1 MMLDKVIEPD
11 SLRATPGGFAL
22 GLRLPW
28 YRAIPL
34 SNVEL
39 DELQVDGRVVSL
51 DQVRFDLDGS
61 NLPVNEL
68 AQKTDQ
74 FWWVPDTATLEVD
87 AQDMESGRSYDVQV
101 TLSIYPPYIRGLR
114 RAVRW
119 TRKMELK

>member
-11 SLRATPGGFAL
+11 SLRTAPDGFTV

-39 DELQVDGRVVSL
+39 DDVLVDGEPVAL
-51 DQVRFDLDGS
+51 DHVRFELDGT
-61 NLPVNEL
+61 NIPLAELP
-68 AQKTDQ
+68 AKTDQ
-74 FWWVPDTATLEVD
+74 FWWVPDTATIT
-87 AQDMESGRSYDVQV
+87 AQMPGMERGRSYDVQV

>member
-1 MMLDKVIEPD
+1 MMLDKIIEPD
-11 SLRATPGGFAL
+11 SLRATPSGFSV

-39 DELQVDGRVVSL
+39 DELQVDGTVIPL
-51 DQVRFDLDGS
+51 DKVRFALDGS
-61 NLPVNEL
+61 DLPVAEL
-68 AQKTDQ
+68 PGKTDQ
-74 FWWVPDTATLEVD
+74 FWWVPDTATLKVD
-87 AQDMESGRSYDVQV
+87 APDMEPGHSYDVQV

-119 TRKMELK
+119 TRKLELK

>member
-11 SLRATPGGFAL
+11 SLRAAPDGFTL

-39 DELQVDGRVVSL
+39 DEVLIDGAPVA
-51 DQVRFDLDGS
+51 LDGIDFELDGTR
-61 NLPVNEL
+61 LPVSEL
-68 AQKTDQ
+68 PGKTDQ
-74 FWWVPDTATLEVD
+74 FWWVPDTATIVAQVPGLER
-87 AQDMESGRSYDVQV
+87 GRDYDVQV

>member
-11 SLRATPGGFAL
+11 SLRATPGGFSV

-61 NLPVNEL
+61 DLPVTDL
-68 AQKTDQ
+68 PQKTDQ
-74 FWWVPDTATLEVD
+74 FWWVPDTATLKVD
-87 AQDMESGRSYDVQV
+87 APDMEPGRSYDVQV